1 MEFKRKRYNHQI
13 MNIAPL
19 VDVVFL
25 LLLFFLLSSHFI
37 QESSIKVE
45 LPRSE
50 TAERESERQR
60 TITITRDGKV
70 YFMDKEVQVEKLD
83 VIIRQNLRQPAKEG
97 VRIKPDRNVNVG
109 LLVSVIDEVRSA
121 GVKYFTII
129 TERR

>member
-50 TAERESERQR
+50 TAERESKREK

-70 YFMDKEVQVEKLD
+70 YFMDKEVQVERLD
-83 VIIRQNLRQPAKEG
+83 EIIGQNLKQPGKEG
-97 VRIKPDRNVNVG
+97 IRIRPDRDVNVG
-109 LLVSVIDEVRSA
+109 LLVKVIDEVRSA